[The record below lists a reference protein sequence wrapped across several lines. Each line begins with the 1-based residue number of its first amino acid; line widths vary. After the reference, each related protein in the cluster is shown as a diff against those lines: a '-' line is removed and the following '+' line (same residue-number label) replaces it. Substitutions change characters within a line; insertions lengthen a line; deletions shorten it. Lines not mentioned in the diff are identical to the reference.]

1 MTDAK
6 IIRFPGPDWRA
17 PDDAVGREVVVAD
30 EDFDTVRAA
39 IEQEVEQAAVT
50 LGACET
56 EVEWIVAVNE
66 LIEALLA
73 ASLRKA
79 PDG

>member
-1 MTDAK
+1 MTDAV
-6 IIRFPGPDWRA
+6 IIRFPGTYEQHQDLPT
-17 PDDAVGREVVVAD
+17 EVPVEP

-39 IEQEVEQAAVT
+39 IEQEVENAAHG
-50 LGACET
+50 LGQCET
-56 EVEWIVAVNE
+56 EVQWIVAVNE